1 LILSKFL
8 LIISF
13 IAYCEC
19 AAYSGT
25 GLSLSGGGGSSGG
38 YGGSGGGSYGGSG
51 GGSYG
56 GGGIAGFGGTPVQ
69 AAVETHRTVEVRP
82 VQIPS
87 EPAQPQIIEVPSDD
101 LPVTVHF
108 KSQSSRVFV
117 QQTHIPGI

>member
-1 LILSKFL
+1 
-8 LIISF
+8 
-13 IAYCEC
+13 
-19 AAYSGT
+19 
-25 GLSLSGGGGSSGG
+25 
-38 YGGSGGGSYGGSG
+38 
-51 GGSYG
+51 
-56 GGGIAGFGGTPVQ
+56 
-69 AAVETHRTVEVRP
+69 VRP

>member
-8 LIISF
+8 LIISL

-19 AAYSGT
+19 AAYSGN

-38 YGGSGGGSYGGSG
+38 YGGSGGGSYGI
-51 GGSYG
+51 G

-87 EPAQPQIIEVPSDD
+87 EPAQPQIIEVPSED